1 MEAEQRRQRRLD
13 GRGAAGD
20 EDEEAAAASG
30 GGSGRRAGRWEP
42 MATDPATGQN
52 ADGSF
57 SRTRASRA
65 DSRTVA
71 LPITACSCL
80 EER

>member
-13 GRGAAGD
+13 GRGGAAGD
-20 EDEEAAAASG
+20 EDGEGIANAPVG
-30 GGSGRRAGRWEP
+30 GGRRAGRWEP
-42 MATDPATGQN
+42 MAADPATGHN

-65 DSRTVA
+65 HIKMLA
-71 LPITACSCL
+71 L
-80 EER
+80 